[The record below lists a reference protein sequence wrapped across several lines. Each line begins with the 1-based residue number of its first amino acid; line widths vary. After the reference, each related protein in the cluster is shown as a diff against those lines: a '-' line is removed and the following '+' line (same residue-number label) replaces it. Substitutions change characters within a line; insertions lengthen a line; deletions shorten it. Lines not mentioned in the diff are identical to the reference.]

1 MSFYYDKNSDQDR
14 MLNKFSKVNKSNKQE
29 MNEFHPDFDPCL
41 LPLAEQFKYWAKKNA
56 QKRAQMEK
64 DNENKVVTQP
74 KISITHRK

>member
-1 MSFYYDKNSDQDR
+1 